1 MKNSLEGGGEGLCGH
16 QQGARLMLTSGGEGG
31 GGWWPPRCEPVAGEV
46 ERGRRRVAR
55 EVLSGTVQG
64 LLVGGRGTAEGAAEA
79 EVN

>member
-16 QQGARLMLTSGGEGG
+16 QQGARLILTSGGEGG
-31 GGWWPPRCEPVAGEV
+31 GGWWPPRCEP
-46 ERGRRRVAR
+46 VAR